1 MKMLSNVDVA
11 RQAGVHPGTLERW
24 LAAGE
29 LRWPKIL
36 ITGRR
41 VVRLWK
47 QEDIE
52 RVRRCKARNCAK
64 ALSRSG
70 HRPSRLEV
78 KHTQI
83 TASNRTLAT

>member
-1 MKMLSNVDVA
+1 MKIFSNVDVA

-29 LRWPKIL
+29 LRWPKVL

-47 QEDIE
+47 QEDVE

-64 ALSRSG
+64 ALRRSG
-70 HRPSRLEV
+70 HRPSRLEAEHDQTDV
-78 KHTQI
+78 
-83 TASNRTLAT
+83 ANRAPAT